1 MAGNP
6 FTVRITARGYEV
18 DSNGHVAGTVL
29 LQYGQHARWECIRA
43 AGIDQVGLA
52 AKGIGPVSLEER
64 IRFHHEIRAG
74 EEVIVS
80 CEFAWGEGKS
90 FRIEQEIRLTDGT
103 LAAEITN
110 VGGLLD
116 LDNRKLLRHPGQ
128 VWRSAAS
135 DPQLLGLR
143 PDRPGE

>member
-1 MAGNP
+1 MAANP

-18 DSNGHVAGTVL
+18 DSNGHVAGAVL

-43 AGIDQVGLA
+43 AGIDQAGLA

-64 IRFHHEIRAG
+64 IRFHHEIHAG

-90 FRIEQEIRLTDGT
+90 FRIEQEVRLADGT

-128 VWRSAAS
+128 AWRSAAS
-135 DPQLLGLR
+135 DPQLLGL
-143 PDRPGE
+143 